1 MELII
6 VFAPLVAFLTAGL
19 FGKQIG
25 DAGAQFVTCAG
36 VIIAA
41 FFSLVM
47 FMDVVF
53 GIGCLSKLVVGHGS
67 VFFHGFSGHCV
78 VRSVVRACA

>member
-6 VFAPLVAFLTAGL
+6 VFAPLLAFLTAGL

-41 FFSLVM
+41 FFSVVM

-53 GIGCLSKLVVGHGS
+53 DGDTRVITL
-67 VFFHGFSGHCV
+67 
-78 VRSVVRACA
+78 AT